1 MSKHVPCTFV
11 SIWDGDVEV
20 ESEAQFDEDTGVVSD
35 IRTANLPESILNGLE
50 VLEREYI
57 RVGQKTYDVEQRE
70 DDTYIA
76 IRTFGVFF
84 TRNGYAEV
92 QATSAD
98 EARRIANEKLKYDD
112 VSWDDDWPP
121 TDVQLEE

>member
-98 EARRIANEKLKYDD
+98 EARRIANDKLKYDD